1 MEYRGQVIPVVRLS
15 QVVPPAGVAN
25 HQALPGSSVEAVVH
39 TAHGHTVTVIVDC
52 IVDIVRETP
61 NVDQLSSRHG
71 VAGSF
76 MSGENITELLDLP
89 AIVKAAVP
97 GLAELSE
104 AASAGS

>member
-1 MEYRGQVIPVVRLS
+1 
-15 QVVPPAGVAN
+15 
-25 HQALPGSSVEAVVH
+25 
-39 TAHGHTVTVIVDC
+39 
-52 IVDIVRETP
+52 
-61 NVDQLSSRHG
+61 
-71 VAGSF
+71 